1 MNRRPS
7 IWHLSV
13 TRRLLLPVG
22 LVIGLL
28 ATVPSWA
35 AASNWSVPLPTEA
48 NGSLTVAPDTTVF
61 VGSCTDLTSGGSTL
75 WQLPEVLNRTPD
87 CMDAATDGEGNTY
100 TLTEE
105 SAGQPVVE
113 SLSPTGTIRW
123 SVSTD
128 GFTSFRTQ
136 PVLGA
141 NGSVFFSMW
150 NGAYAKVVGYD
161 EQTGAVTLEHQFY
174 DVTGLHAYSG
184 GLIVVNT
191 DSQVI
196 YLGYEGTV
204 LAEYS
209 TGSPISAYVAYSNA
223 SGADGTLFVAGY
235 DQGCGSEGHASVEKF
250 TPTGLAWTWTD
261 PAIYCTQTSL
271 AATPEGG
278 VIFARSKANPS
289 AYFTSISASGSEL
302 WTDDMP
308 GPIGPADNAGYF
320 PVRVDVNG
328 VVALPATNIYR
339 CPVQPEEGCLGAQVE
354 LRSAQTGATV
364 DEPVQL
370 QGEGEYGFE
379 LRGDAIGPER
389 LYITGEVLEPS
400 ATQTL
405 QAFSIPGLTED
416 YQVALQEQ
424 LTGQPSSP
432 PPAGGT
438 VGNSGGGSGAATN
451 GGGGGGG
458 SGPPPPLV
466 NPCVPSHGSL
476 IHEMLASL
484 KCTAHE
490 LKLEVEC
497 GVEIAKLLYLPFTK
511 LKLIETATSA
521 NVIATLPARLRPAAK
536 LLYHLA
542 HYHYVKHALPGFRSA
557 AEAVK
562 TILGLK
568 QAYKLIEKLPDI
580 AKALSKS
587 ERSQFALDLDEV
599 LGLKSCVQAVADG
612 LAG

>member
-1 MNRRPS
+1 MRR
-7 IWHLSV
+7 WV
-13 TRRLLLPVG
+13 LLP
-22 LVIGLL
+22 LVGLL
-28 ATVPSWA
+28 AWLLPSTLA
-35 AASNWSVPLPTEA
+35 LANWSVPLPTEA

-61 VGSCTDLTSGGSTL
+61 VGSCTDLTSGGSQL

-105 SAGQPVVE
+105 SVGQLVVE

-123 SVSTD
+123 SVPTD

-141 NGSVFFSMW
+141 KGSVFFSMW

-161 EQTGAVTLEHQFY
+161 EKTGAITLEHQFY

-235 DQGCGSEGHASVEKF
+235 DEGCGSEGHASVEKF
-250 TPTGLAWTWTD
+250 SPTGLAWTWTD
-261 PAIYCTQTSL
+261 PASYCTQTSL

-278 VIFARSKANPS
+278 VIFARSEANPS

-302 WTDDMP
+302 WTDDIP
-308 GPIGPADNAGYF
+308 GPIGPANGAGYF

-354 LRSAQTGATV
+354 LRSAQTEARVG
-364 DEPVQL
+364 EPVQL

-379 LRGDAIGPER
+379 LRGDAIGTER

-400 ATQTL
+400 ATPTL

-424 LTGQPSSP
+424 LTGQPRSP

-451 GGGGGGG
+451 GGGGG
-458 SGPPPPLV
+458 STPSP
-466 NPCVPSHGSL
+466 VPVISACKPVKGSL
-476 IHEMLASL
+476 LRRILAGL
-484 KCTAHE
+484 KCKAAE
-490 LKLEVEC
+490 ALLA
-497 GVEIAKLLYLPFTK
+497 AKCAGAVASILYLPLKLLKAVEVAKSTEVLAKMPKKLYPVAKFFYDLAHDKVLSRAPAGYRSFAEIYAK
-511 LKLIETATSA
+511 LKKAKTALT
-521 NVIATLPARLRPAAK
+521 IIKTLPDLVPALLR
-536 LLYHLA
+536 
-542 HYHYVKHALPGFRSA
+542 VN
-557 AEAVK
+557 V
-562 TILGLK
+562 
-568 QAYKLIEKLPDI
+568 
-580 AKALSKS
+580 S
-587 ERSQFALDLDEV
+587 EVALDLDKIV
-599 LGLKSCVQAVADG
+599 GLQACVQVAAN
-612 LAG
+612 AGAS

>member
-1 MNRRPS
+1 MNRRPN

-13 TRRLLLPVG
+13 TRRLLLFVG
-22 LVIGLL
+22 LVTGLL
-28 ATVPSWA
+28 ATAPSLA
-35 AASNWSVPLPTEA
+35 AASNWSVPLPKEA
-48 NGSLTVAPDTTVF
+48 NGSLFVAPDTTVF
-61 VGSCTDLTSGGSTL
+61 VGSCTDLTSGGSIL

-87 CMDAATDGEGNTY
+87 CMDATTDGAGNTY

-113 SLSPTGTIRW
+113 SLSPTGSIRW
-123 SVSTD
+123 AMPTG

-209 TGSPISAYVAYSNA
+209 TGPPISAYVAYSNA
-223 SGADGTLFVAGY
+223 SGAGGTLFVAGY
-235 DQGCGSEGHASVEKF
+235 NEGCGSQGHASVEKF

-261 PAIYCTQTSL
+261 PATYCTQTSL

-278 VIFARSKANPS
+278 VIFARSEANPS
-289 AYFTSISASGSEL
+289 AYFTSISAGGSEL

-308 GPIGPADNAGYF
+308 GPIGPANGAGYF

-354 LRSAQTGATV
+354 LLSAHAGATV
-364 DEPVQL
+364 AEPVQL
-370 QGEGEYGFE
+370 QG
-379 LRGDAIGPER
+379 
-389 LYITGEVLEPS
+389 
-400 ATQTL
+400 
-405 QAFSIPGLTED
+405 
-416 YQVALQEQ
+416 
-424 LTGQPSSP
+424 
-432 PPAGGT
+432 
-438 VGNSGGGSGAATN
+438 VG
-451 GGGGGGG
+451 
-458 SGPPPPLV
+458 
-466 NPCVPSHGSL
+466 
-476 IHEMLASL
+476 
-484 KCTAHE
+484 
-490 LKLEVEC
+490 
-497 GVEIAKLLYLPFTK
+497 
-511 LKLIETATSA
+511 
-521 NVIATLPARLRPAAK
+521 
-536 LLYHLA
+536 
-542 HYHYVKHALPGFRSA
+542 
-557 AEAVK
+557 
-562 TILGLK
+562 
-568 QAYKLIEKLPDI
+568 
-580 AKALSKS
+580 
-587 ERSQFALDLDEV
+587 
-599 LGLKSCVQAVADG
+599 
-612 LAG
+612 